1 MLVVRQMMM
10 WWLLVT
16 AIVPWWFPTE
26 ALASLAPAQTTVS
39 DSDRRLPRAEDLQKV
54 QRLLEN
60 KIVRQR
66 LQDMGLNA
74 EEITARLD
82 RVSDV
87 QMHQLAVQIDA
98 LMPGGDD
105 GTLTTI
111 ALVLLIVVLVLLLA
125 ILV

>member
-1 MLVVRQMMM
+1 MM

-16 AIVPWWFPTE
+16 TIVPWWFPTE
-26 ALASLAPAQTTVS
+26 AQASLAPVQTTAS
-39 DSDRRLPRAEDLQKV
+39 DSDPSLSRTEDLQKV

-66 LQDMGLNA
+66 LEDMGLNA
-74 EEITARLD
+74 EEINTRLD

-87 QMHQLAVQIDA
+87 QMHQFAMQIDA

-105 GTLTTI
+105 GTLSTI
-111 ALVLLIVVLVLLLA
+111 ALVLLIVVLVLLIA

>member
-1 MLVVRQMMM
+1 MHVVRQMMM

-26 ALASLAPAQTTVS
+26 ALASLAPAQTTAS
-39 DSDRRLPRAEDLQKV
+39 DSDPGLPRAEDLQKV

-82 RVSDV
+82 RVSDI

-125 ILV
+125 ILI